1 MLVLLMLRYVYCHK
15 FVARYVAHLI
25 LVESFGLIFVR
36 VTFTFTKAIFDATS
50 LLLFKYHFQA
60 GNFFFFFFFFFLNY
74 KL

>member
-36 VTFTFTKAIFDATS
+36 VTFTKAIFYATS

-60 GNFFFFFFFFFLNY
+60 GNFFFFFFFF
-74 KL
+74 